1 MSVNMRTEKFS
12 KLLGT
17 QTSHYSRILKK
28 LRACSFWY
36 MYHFHQQVFNY

>member
-1 MSVNMRTEKFS
+1 MNVNMRTEKFS

-36 MYHFHQQVFNY
+36 IYSHQQVFNY